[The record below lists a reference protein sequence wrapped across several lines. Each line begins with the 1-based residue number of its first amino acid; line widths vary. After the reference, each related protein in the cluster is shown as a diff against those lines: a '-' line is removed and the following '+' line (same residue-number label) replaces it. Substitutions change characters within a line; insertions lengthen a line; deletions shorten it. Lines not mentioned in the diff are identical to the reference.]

1 MCVKYIKRCIKRNW
15 GFPDGSMVK
24 IHLQCRRHKRC
35 GFNRWE
41 EEKEMANPLQYSFL
55 ESSMDRGAR
64 QATVHAVTESDMSTQ
79 AHTHNYKELAHMVM
93 EAGVFED
100 LQGK

>member
-1 MCVKYIKRCIKRNW
+1 M
-15 GFPDGSMVK
+15 
-24 IHLQCRRHKRC
+24 RC

-41 EEKEMANPLQYSFL
+41 EEKEMANPLQYSVL
-55 ESSMDRGAR
+55 ESSMDRGAW

-79 AHTHNYKELAHMVM
+79 AHMHNYKELAHMVM